1 MSTARKA
8 NFGRDGDVG
17 FVTIDAPPL
26 NLFDRKLFEDLR
38 TAFDAA
44 RSDGVRAL
52 VVRAEGKVFT
62 GGADVHVFDGLEGDA
77 AREFVEEILAVTHQ
91 VEDLPFP
98 TVASVHSLCLT
109 AGLELALA
117 CDLIVAAESARFG
130 LVERVVGLTQASF
143 GAFPAADLRFGL
155 VERVVGLT
163 PLMGGTQRIAERA
176 GPARAREFVMT
187 GAILPAAKLAE
198 WGVINR
204 VVPDGNLEQETL
216 SLARDLAAGPTRAH
230 YATKRIVRAV
240 VDEGVRAADAI
251 TPALGEEVF
260 ATEDLKAG
268 VRAFLDH
275 GGPGHARFVGR

>member
-130 LVERVVGLTQASF
+130 LVERVVGLT
-143 GAFPAADLRFGL
+143 
-155 VERVVGLT
+155 

-216 SLARDLAAGPTRAH
+216 ALARDLAAGPTRAH